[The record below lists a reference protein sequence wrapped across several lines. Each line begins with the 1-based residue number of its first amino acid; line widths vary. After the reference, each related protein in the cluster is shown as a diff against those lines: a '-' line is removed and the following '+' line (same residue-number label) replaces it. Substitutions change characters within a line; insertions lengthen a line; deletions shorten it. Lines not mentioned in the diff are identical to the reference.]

1 MDLGQLYQ
9 GYWILPLFANII
21 AGLGIITLGYLTH
34 SSLRF
39 AIYYLKYK
47 TVPTNEIE
55 YKYLNLL
62 EENKFLKQKITQL
75 ENEQN
80 ELFESILN
88 QMKNQ

>member
-9 GYWILPLFANII
+9 GYWILPIFANII
-21 AGLGIITLGYLTH
+21 AALGIVTLGYLTH
-34 SSLRF
+34 SALRF
-39 AIYYLKYK
+39 AIYYMKYK
-47 TVPTNEIE
+47 AVPTNEIE

-62 EENKFLKQKITQL
+62 EENKLLKQKIAQM